1 MLNATEEENAGDK
14 MENKTI
20 IIGGET
26 VEPGENKL
34 LKIKIDRLP
43 TGTLIDIPVYVHN
56 SKKPGPTIL
65 VQAGLHGDEING
77 IEIVRR
83 MLAEKQF
90 DVESGAVIA
99 VPILNIFGFIHFS
112 RDVPDGKDVNR
123 SFPGTKSGS
132 MANRIAYFYL
142 NEILHQIDYGIDL
155 HTGGG
160 QRNNF
165 PQIRYTE
172 ADKKSAELAEVFNA
186 PISFASKLIKGSFRN
201 AAFKMDKPTVVFEAG
216 ESMRFDDYAIKEGMQ
231 GILNV
236 LKHFKMIP
244 DIDTPYAERRKTVY
258 LSGRRWLRAPT
269 AGMFIPK
276 IINGSECKKGQ
287 VLGIVTDTFAKRKKT
302 IKAPFDGLIFCVN
315 HQAVVN
321 QGDALFH
328 VGTSSS

>member
-1 MLNATEEENAGDK
+1 

-26 VEPGENKL
+26 VAPGEEKL

-43 TGTLIDIPVYVHN
+43 TGTLIDIPVYVFN
-56 SKKPGPTIL
+56 AKNPGPTLLI
-65 VQAGLHGDEING
+65 QAGLHGDEVNG

-83 MLAEKQF
+83 MLAEKRLK
-90 DVESGAVIA
+90 VNAGAVIA

-132 MANRIAYFYL
+132 MANRIAYYYV

-160 QRNNF
+160 QRHNF

-172 ADKKSAELAEVFNA
+172 ADKVSAELAKVFNA

-201 AAFKMDKPTVVFEAG
+201 EAFKLGKPTVVFEAG
-216 ESMRFDDYAIKEGMQ
+216 ESMRFDDYSIMEGMQ
-231 GILNV
+231 GILNI
-236 LKHFKMIP
+236 LKHFKMITKIEP
-244 DIDTPYAERRKTVY
+244 KYVERSQT
-258 LSGRRWLRAPT
+258 LHLTGRRWLRAPT

-276 IINGSECKKGQ
+276 ITNGSEFVKGQ
-287 VLGIVTDTFAKRKKT
+287 ILGIVTDTFAKRTKS
-302 IKAPFDGLIFCVN
+302 IKAPFDGLVCCVN

-328 VGTSSS
+328 VGSAT